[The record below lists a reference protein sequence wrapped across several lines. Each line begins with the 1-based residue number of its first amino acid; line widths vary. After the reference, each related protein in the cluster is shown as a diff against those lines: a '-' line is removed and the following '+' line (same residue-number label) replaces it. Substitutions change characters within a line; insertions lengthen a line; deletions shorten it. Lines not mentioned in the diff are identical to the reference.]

1 MPKGIPRD
9 TSMKRHLLHRL
20 KITRGHLDKVITMVE
35 NGEYCIDVIHQ
46 SVAIQSALKTTN
58 QVLLKNHLETCVAEA
73 IQNGRSEE
81 VIKEVMQVIEKS

>member
-1 MPKGIPRD
+1 
-9 TSMKRHLLHRL
+9 MKRHLLHRL